1 MRRFSNLSG
10 ILTALILAVLIAQPV
25 NGQEK
30 KSLKEKIISQ
40 RIEKETEELEY
51 AVKVASQEH
60 EIVEKLALN
69 ALLKKKKLK
78 FLIRCSLHMK
88 ENFIFF
94 DFNCRQLY
102 SMSLVYLKSEL
113 KKSTEEVS
121 RMEKQLKE
129 SFGRLNQL
137 KDKMERLKKG
147 FVFKKE
153 QSFVK
158 AVIPELKKAYS
169 CIKKGGWNYVRG
181 IFVKPGSIDDM
192 PFPVFIKDII
202 EMDKGGY
209 MVIVEAGS
217 YDMNFAY
224 VKKPLKE
231 KGEVL
236 KMGERIFEGSTGNP
250 IEPGTVL
257 VFISKDGKFLNPS
270 FMCR

>member
-78 FLIRCSLHMK
+78 FLIRSSLHMK
-88 ENFIFF
+88 ENCIFF
-94 DFNCRQLY
+94 DSNCRQLY

-129 SFGRLNQL
+129 SYGRL
-137 KDKMERLKKG
+137 
-147 FVFKKE
+147 
-153 QSFVK
+153 
-158 AVIPELKKAYS
+158 
-169 CIKKGGWNYVRG
+169 
-181 IFVKPGSIDDM
+181 
-192 PFPVFIKDII
+192 
-202 EMDKGGY
+202 
-209 MVIVEAGS
+209 
-217 YDMNFAY
+217 
-224 VKKPLKE
+224 
-231 KGEVL
+231 
-236 KMGERIFEGSTGNP
+236 
-250 IEPGTVL
+250 
-257 VFISKDGKFLNPS
+257 
-270 FMCR
+270 